1 MKKCLWDTIIIIEL
15 WFLQFSTKKQANKQ
29 SSVIH
34 RFILHAALLGYLK
47 LAHTDDQHFLFPLKK
62 INRGMDRDGSRLLA
76 HRLSTTDLR
85 EWKPALDLS
94 ASVIDT
100 RASHFAGTKI
110 WNSCQCQCHDEHFRE
125 KTCQGKPHELQSFS
139 LMLAVYCD
147 REYWKESAWCYL
159 IKFKAQRLNCFALVL
174 LGIISLY
181 MLSQTLPLSSLQK
194 RTVFSND
201 STIYGLLK
209 KENEISY
216 PASWSKRSFSNYDVK
231 MW

>member
-1 MKKCLWDTIIIIEL
+1 
-15 WFLQFSTKKQANKQ
+15 
-29 SSVIH
+29 
-34 RFILHAALLGYLK
+34 
-47 LAHTDDQHFLFPLKK
+47 
-62 INRGMDRDGSRLLA
+62 MDRDGSRLLA

-85 EWKPALDLS
+85 EWKLALDLS
-94 ASVIDT
+94 ASVIHT

-125 KTCQGKPHELQSFS
+125 KTCQGKPLELQSFP

-209 KENEISY
+209 K
-216 PASWSKRSFSNYDVK
+216 
-231 MW
+231 

>member
-1 MKKCLWDTIIIIEL
+1 MKAFKHITDIIMKKCLWDTIIIIEL

-47 LAHTDDQHFLFPLKK
+47 LAHTDDQCFLFPLKK

-139 LMLAVYCD
+139 LMLIENIG
-147 REYWKESAWCYL
+147 R
-159 IKFKAQRLNCFALVL
+159 
-174 LGIISLY
+174 
-181 MLSQTLPLSSLQK
+181 SQLDAT
-194 RTVFSND
+194 
-201 STIYGLLK
+201 
-209 KENEISY
+209 
-216 PASWSKRSFSNYDVK
+216 W
-231 MW
+231 

>member
-1 MKKCLWDTIIIIEL
+1 MKKCLWDTIIIIIEL

-47 LAHTDDQHFLFPLKK
+47 LAHTDDQHFPFPLKK
-62 INRGMDRDGSRLLA
+62 INRGMDRDGSRLLD

-94 ASVIDT
+94 ASVIHT

-125 KTCQGKPHELQSFS
+125 KR
-139 LMLAVYCD
+139 V
-147 REYWKESAWCYL
+147 
-159 IKFKAQRLNCFALVL
+159 
-174 LGIISLY
+174 
-181 MLSQTLPLSSLQK
+181 
-194 RTVFSND
+194 
-201 STIYGLLK
+201 
-209 KENEISY
+209 KENHT
-216 PASWSKRSFSNYDVK
+216 SFKVFHLC
-231 MW
+231 